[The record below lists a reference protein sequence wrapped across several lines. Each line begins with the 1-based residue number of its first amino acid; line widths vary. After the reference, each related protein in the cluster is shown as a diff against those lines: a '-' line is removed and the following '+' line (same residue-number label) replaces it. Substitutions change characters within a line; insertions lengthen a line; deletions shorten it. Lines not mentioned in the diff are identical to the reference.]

1 MRSPTRL
8 GHLDTRATIRHLA
21 LRMSGVI
28 LIADDEHHI
37 RLLIEQALEELDRRW
52 H

>member
-28 LIADDEHHI
+28 LFADDEHHI